1 MLKRLLWLKALIGIA
16 WIPSATGDVY
26 RFEGK
31 SGTVYYA
38 ERPSAGKATGVPPRP
53 QDAIHGPLRRV
64 PTMESV
70 DALPQGSTDIDHWIA
85 QAATTYEL
93 DPKLLHAVIGTE
105 SAYNPFAV
113 SPKGARGLMQLMP
126 ATAARFRVD
135 DPFDARENI
144 LGGSRYLRSLM
155 GLFNQDVELALA
167 AYNAG
172 EQNVIRYGH
181 RIPPF
186 QETQSYVSKVLSRYR
201 R

>member
-1 MLKRLLWLKALIGIA
+1 MLKQTAWLTALITLV
-16 WIPSATGDVY
+16 WVPPVQCDVY

-31 SGTVYYA
+31 SGAVYYA
-38 ERPSAGKATGVPPRP
+38 ERPSTGKATGVPPRP
-53 QDAIHGPLRRV
+53 YDAVHAPLRHV
-64 PTMESV
+64 PMERLDSPPH
-70 DALPQGSTDIDHWIA
+70 ATPDIDHWIA
-85 QAATTYEL
+85 QAASAYEL

-105 SAYNPFAV
+105 SAYNPLAV

-126 ATAARFRVD
+126 ATAARFSVD

-155 GLFNQDVELALA
+155 GLFHQDVELALA

-181 RIPPF
+181 RVPPF
-186 QETQSYVSKVLSRYR
+186 QETQTYVSKVLSRYR

>member
-1 MLKRLLWLKALIGIA
+1 MSRRNFLLRIIVGVTWLSPGLC
-16 WIPSATGDVY
+16 DVY

-31 SGTVYYA
+31 SGSSYYA
-38 ERPSAGKATGVPPRP
+38 TRPTIGKSTGVPPRP
-53 QDAIHGPLRRV
+53 YDAIHGPSRQIGIETTGSPELR
-64 PTMESV
+64 PSE
-70 DALPQGSTDIDHWIA
+70 IDHWIDL
-85 QAATTYEL
+85 AATTYEL

-105 SAYNPFAV
+105 SAYNPFAI

-126 ATAARFRVD
+126 ATAARFSVD

>member
-1 MLKRLLWLKALIGIA
+1 
-16 WIPSATGDVY
+16 
-26 RFEGK
+26 
-31 SGTVYYA
+31 
-38 ERPSAGKATGVPPRP
+38 
-53 QDAIHGPLRRV
+53 
-64 PTMESV
+64 
-70 DALPQGSTDIDHWIA
+70 
-85 QAATTYEL
+85 
-93 DPKLLHAVIGTE
+93 
-105 SAYNPFAV
+105 
-113 SPKGARGLMQLMP
+113 MQLMP